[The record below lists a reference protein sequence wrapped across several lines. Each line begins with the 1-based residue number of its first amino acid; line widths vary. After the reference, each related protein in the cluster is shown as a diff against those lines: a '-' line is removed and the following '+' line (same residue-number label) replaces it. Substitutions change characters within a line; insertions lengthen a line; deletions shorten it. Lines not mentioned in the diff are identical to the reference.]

1 MADAG
6 AARIKALIEAPSATL
21 GRAAEKLDAGLRAAT
36 ADQEAVSQ
44 STIAALEKMRDF
56 YSGLARQIEE
66 IDTGSTG
73 PQDEALAALTRL
85 DAGLANFLQ
94 ALYETNGETAQ
105 AELGNAK
112 RRIARGGAD
121 LARAGERIR

>member
-6 AARIKALIEAPSATL
+6 AARIKALIETPSTTL
-21 GRAAEKLDAGLRAAT
+21 GRAANRLGAGLRAAT
-36 ADQEAVSQ
+36 SDEEAASPA
-44 STIAALEKMRDF
+44 TIAALERMRDF
-56 YSGLARQIEE
+56 YSGLSRQIEE
-66 IDTGSTG
+66 IETRTTV

-85 DAGLANFLQ
+85 DAGLGNFLQ
-94 ALYETNGETAQ
+94 ALHETNGETAEK
-105 AELGNAK
+105 ELRNAK